1 MTGHEP
7 VGDRWTSISDGVPR
21 RWYRDVPAPD
31 RTDLRIDATVDAA
44 AAGPDRERFDMPEG
58 RDGASRMLETYAVRA
73 AGRAVRDSDPRL
85 LRRAAVALV
94 LSAPVADWRDHLRCI
109 AVVSD
114 AASRIDDSLRSINHW
129 LAERWPAARIE
140 PLLDFDRRYRGRDRS
155 IATMDFA
162 AEGAG
167 ESFQYVDR
175 TPVGASTGELADLL
189 EAAGEPAE
197 LVAEMRADAD
207 ADAEGSD

>member
-21 RWYRDVPAPD
+21 RWYRNVPAPD
-31 RTDLRIDATVDAA
+31 RTDLRIV
-44 AAGPDRERFDMPEG
+44 
-58 RDGASRMLETYAVRA
+58 
-73 AGRAVRDSDPRL
+73 
-85 LRRAAVALV
+85 
-94 LSAPVADWRDHLRCI
+94 
-109 AVVSD
+109 
-114 AASRIDDSLRSINHW
+114 DSLRSINHR
-129 LAERWPAARIE
+129 LADRWPAARIE

-162 AEGAG
+162 AEGVG
-167 ESFQYVDR
+167 GSFQYVDR
-175 TPVGASTGELADLL
+175 TPVGAGTGELADLL

-197 LVAEMRADAD
+197 LVAELRAD